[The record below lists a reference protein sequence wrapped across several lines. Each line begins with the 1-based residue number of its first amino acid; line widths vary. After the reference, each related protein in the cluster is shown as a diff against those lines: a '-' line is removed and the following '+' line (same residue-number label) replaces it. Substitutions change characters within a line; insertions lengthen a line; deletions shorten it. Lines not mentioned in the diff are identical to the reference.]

1 MDKLEEFMIIFR
13 LVPNTEPSTPEQ
25 VEQMH
30 QQWGAFIG
38 SIASQGKL
46 LGTHRLKLEGK
57 LLSQASGLKDEIVVS
72 GNQVITGNMIIKAES
87 MEEVVE
93 IAKKCPIILAGGSVE
108 LREINPM

>member
-1 MDKLEEFMIIFR
+1 MDKLKEFMMIFR
-13 LVPNTEPSTPEQ
+13 LEPSPEPATAEQ
-25 VEQMH
+25 VEQTH
-30 QQWGAFIG
+30 RQWGAFIG

-72 GNQVITGNMIIKAES
+72 SNQVITGNMILKAES
-87 MEEVVE
+87 MEEVAE
-93 IAKKCPIILAGGSVE
+93 IAKQCPIIFAAGSVE